1 MEQGDRGVVGMLPMR
16 AQGEEVAD
24 AVAADVARQASTDLQ
39 GRGPLPCLQ
48 GTGDPRGLEG
58 VEVAP
63 ALVELANAFDQGGVD
78 IHALGA
84 LEAVREDERASFP
97 LVGHSVE
104 APRVLRLED

>member
-1 MEQGDRGVVGMLPMR
+1 MGGPGGVAGQR
-16 AQGEEVAD
+16 AELGGVLGETTEGYIRRMVAP
-24 AVAADVARQASTDLQ
+24 LQ